1 MHAVSERFT
10 KTVTGPHRIA
20 ARVTLVDSSPQ
31 FTTQPTGTDLEII
44 DGNLTIQSLSDIKS
58 TLTCTIPAFATDGTD
73 YWSAVAPYGAEAFVS
88 LGIEYAP
95 GDLELVPLGYHRVEI
110 AEQDNAPYG
119 PIQITAMDRISQLE
133 QNSLVF
139 PLPLSDG
146 NTHRQVFERLINGIA
161 IPQQAQY
168 PGLPPDGYGAY
179 LGVRIPIA
187 WTSYNPDT
195 TFIIGDQIVEDDA
208 YSYLANLIKFYDD
221 SAMRFLND
229 GTLLVYSTVIDAT
242 VSQATLT
249 GGTGGTIASVK
260 RVVKRTDVHNIV
272 TAYGSDPSSITDFI
286 SIFNADPSSAL
297 AYNKTTYPAFGPAP
311 TYYSSPL
318 LQTDGDVELAGE
330 ALLRRYRALPL
341 VFTLS
346 VIPNPA
352 LEPFDVIDVVMR
364 PGMTPVRAIID
375 TIQWP
380 LTSGTLGTI
389 TTRIPTATE
398 GFGLG
403 LGLLGA

>member
-1 MHAVSERFT
+1 MSIIYPVSERFAAA
-10 KTVTGPHRIA
+10 VTGPYRIA
-20 ARVTLVDSSPQ
+20 VRAILVDSSPQ
-31 FTTQPTGTDLEII
+31 FGTQPTGTDLDII
-44 DGNLTIQSLSDIKS
+44 DGSLTIQSLSDIKQ
-58 TLTCTIPAFATDGTD
+58 TLSLTVSGSFYDQLG
-73 YWSAVAPYGAEAFVS
+73 PYGQEIYLQ
-88 LGIEYAP
+88 LGVEYAP
-95 GDLELVPLGYHRVEI
+95 GDVELIGWGYHRIEQL
-110 AEQDNAPYG
+110 EQDNAPYG
-119 PIQITAMDRISQLE
+119 PITITALDRISQLQ
-133 QNSLVF
+133 QNGLVL

-146 NTHRQVFERLINGIA
+146 NTHRQVFDRLVNGIA
-161 IPQQAQY
+161 IPQQAEY
-168 PGLPPDGYGAY
+168 PGISPTGFGAY
-179 LGVRIPIA
+179 LGVRIPIT

-195 TFIIGDQIVEDDA
+195 TRIIGDQIVDNDG
-208 YSYLANLIKFYDD
+208 YGFLANLIKFYDD

-249 GGTGGTIASVK
+249 GGTGGNLHSIK
-260 RVVKRTDVHNIV
+260 RVVKRTDVHNVV

-297 AYNKTTYPAFGPAP
+297 AYNKTTYPSFGIAP

-346 VIPNPA
+346 MIPNPA

-364 PGMTPVRAIID
+364 PGLTPVRAIID
-375 TIQWP
+375 TIILP
-380 LTSGTLGTI
+380 LSSNTLATV